1 MRLLRIALSVRTSNA
16 EAPRNMYI
24 SMAIREFHE
33 RVHKMALAVYT
44 QWDIYRCFVFDRR
57 LKFSQDFITSNP
69 KRKVNAF
76 SKCLD

>member
-24 SMAIREFHE
+24 SMVIREFHE

-44 QWDIYRCFVFDRR
+44 HNG
-57 LKFSQDFITSNP
+57 TST
-69 KRKVNAF
+69 VALF
-76 SKCLD
+76 LTDD